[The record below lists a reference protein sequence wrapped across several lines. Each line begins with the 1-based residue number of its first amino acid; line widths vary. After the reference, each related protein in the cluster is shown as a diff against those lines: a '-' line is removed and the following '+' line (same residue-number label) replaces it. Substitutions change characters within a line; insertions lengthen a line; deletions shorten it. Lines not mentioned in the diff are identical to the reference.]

1 MPIKLVSKSYT
12 DIYGNSSS
20 NYKANAGDKI
30 TSKLTIS
37 SDIYVRSGSQNSMSF
52 DRLDGILKQTQGDFL
67 ELGFRKGMTLKW
79 KVINNSNTVIGDAFG
94 TITDVYPLY
103 MVLSGTLP
111 NVNNSSSNDSIWV
124 LYSDST
130 HDEINLSLNFTDIDN
145 PTSTPDS
152 LIDGEVSKFSY
163 QGLTALSVNSTANL
177 TQLGKKSGQFAIT
190 NTTIKRLADST
201 DVYVTGRSVRNY
213 EVSFTTIFSGMLFED
228 MFVGNKC
235 LKQFSQLDFRVVS
248 SETITPTTI
257 SIDDECDTGW
267 FNESYNTEIPKVLS
281 ASSNATK
288 LYYNSITY
296 ITATIQVKGTTTTQ
310 LEIGAVYETLD
321 DTYNLNKAES
331 QSDKLFLLKTGLI
344 GTANIGTTYTSL
356 GTTPYTINLVNFS
369 YVDSGGNRTFTL
381 LLSFV
386 PSTFGTFIE
395 ARGDSDR
402 QFYLWLKAENY
413 NYLIFGDSLEY
424 KYEVGEEDTHAV
436 PYIFNHSY
444 NLDYSDLTTPIECN
458 DINIEDD
465 LGFVADFALYTYDE
479 NSLIKSSII
488 VNNSTTGFEFTLDSI
503 EFDISQ
509 QDLNYWITQTLP
521 LNNNLPQSSTK
532 KTAYLM
538 QRIPVDGDFS
548 SVRLYYPFLINW
560 AYWQKLVTTHPYFTS
575 QNISNNDWFNFQVAP
590 WSLKIKTEIVRN
602 GKTDWFYKDISIKD
616 YNDSTIISTISLF
629 EYPSMTA
636 LNGLKEDKQILIRAT
651 HVAPSA
657 WASDIYGQIT
667 IEPKESS
674 PRWLMSTEIDTNTDN
689 INPLYG
695 ITDNKLTSSGL
706 GTNTIVFECLLDMTK
721 VTSTN
726 LCITSKISDDSAQGG
741 DLFIYT
747 TGIGVSNT
755 NSINFITA

>member
-37 SDIYVRSGSQNSMSF
+37 SDIYVRSGNQNQMSY
-52 DRLDGILKQTQGDFL
+52 DNLDGVLKQTQGDFL
-67 ELGFRKGMTLKW
+67 ELGFRKGATYYW
-79 KVINNSNTVIGDAFG
+79 YFVNDSNVIIGLASG
-94 TITDVYPLY
+94 VITDVYPLY
-103 MVLSGTLP
+103 MVLSGATLP
-111 NVNNSSSNDSIWV
+111 NANKLSSNDSIWV
-124 LYSDST
+124 LYTGST

-163 QGLTALSVNSTANL
+163 QGLTALSVGSTANL

-201 DVYVTGRSVRNY
+201 NVYVPGRSVRNY
-213 EVSFTTIFSGMLFED
+213 EVSFTTIFSGMLFES
-228 MFVGNKC
+228 MFIGKKC
-235 LKQFSQLDFRVVS
+235 LKQFAQLDFRVVS
-248 SETITPTTI
+248 SETIKPTTI

-281 ASSNATK
+281 ATDDASK
-288 LYYNSITY
+288 LYYNQPISF
-296 ITATIQVKGTTTTQ
+296 TAVIQVKGTTTTQ
-310 LEIGAVYETLD
+310 LEIGAVYETFD
-321 DTYNLNKAES
+321 DSYNLNKAED

-344 GTANIGTTYTSL
+344 GTANIGTIYTSSGSTAYKITL
-356 GTTPYTINLVNFS
+356 NSFS
-369 YVDSGGNRTFTL
+369 YYDSGGNRFFNVG
-381 LLSFV
+381 LSFN
-386 PSTFGTFIE
+386 PYTFGAFIE

-402 QFYLWLKAENY
+402 QFYLWIKAENY
-413 NYLIFGDSLEY
+413 NYLVFGGDLEY
-424 KYEVGEEDTHAV
+424 KYEIGEEIT
-436 PYIFNHSY
+436 PYTNTVFNHSY
-444 NLDYSDLTTPIECN
+444 NLDYSDLTTPTQCN

-465 LGFVADFALYTYDE
+465 LGFIADFDLFQSNV
-479 NSLIKSSII
+479 NSSVKSSIV
-488 VNNSTTGFEFTLDSI
+488 VNNSVNGDEFVLDSI

-509 QDLNYWITQTLP
+509 QDLNYFTKQTLT
-521 LNNNLPQSSTK
+521 LNNNLPQSSAK
-532 KTAYLM
+532 KVAYLM
-538 QRIPVDGDFS
+538 QKVNDEGIIT
-548 SVRLYYPFLINW
+548 VRLYYPFLINW
-560 AYWQKLVTTHPYFTS
+560 TYWQKLVNTHPYFTS

-602 GKTDWFYKDISIKD
+602 GKTDWFYKDLSIKD
-616 YNDSTIISTISLF
+616 YDDSTVVSTISLF
-629 EYPSMTA
+629 EYPAMTA
-636 LNGLKEDKQILIRAT
+636 LNSLKEDKQILIRAT

-657 WASDIYGQIT
+657 WLTDIYGQIT

-674 PRWLMSTEIDTNTDN
+674 PRWVMSTEIDTNTDN
-689 INPLYG
+689 ANPLYG
-695 ITDNKLTSSGL
+695 ITDNKLTTSGL
-706 GTNTIVFECLLDMTK
+706 GTNTIIFECLLDMTK
-721 VTSTN
+721 ATSSN